1 MTKKDPMHVR
11 TTKMYKCMYAKI
23 KYYRSN
29 TLQVNILKIDSHYR
43 IKEAIYN
50 PQLNE

>member
-11 TTKMYKCMYAKI
+11 TTKTYKCIYAKI
-23 KYYRSN
+23 KHYRAN

-43 IKEAIYN
+43 IKVDIYN
-50 PQLNE
+50 SQLNE